1 MSDSDTDL
9 INDGQPQLRRGPRVD
24 DASTSNNN
32 VKANLDPWIEKYR
45 PRTLDDVQSQ
55 KEAVDALRRT
65 IQAGANMPHLLFYG
79 PAGTGKTSSIL
90 AAAHELFGPDYTR
103 HRVREMNA
111 SDERGIQ
118 VVREKVKQ
126 FAQGAVGNPPIK
138 PQSDGKI
145 YPLPGF
151 KLIILDEADALL
163 PDAQAALRRMMEDFS
178 EVTRFCILC
187 NYVSRIIDPI
197 SSRCAKFRFK
207 PLTDDVLFDRI
218 RFIAEREGIRVSDQ
232 SLKRLDAAAQGDM
245 RLAIMHLQSAARAHG
260 NDLTREDFV
269 SVAGLV
275 PEDKM
280 KAYLHILV
288 SPTSAFDEMYA
299 ATSEIVKN
307 GFSAHTVLQQI
318 HNFLI
323 SGKDCNFKNVRRS
336 KLILHLSKIEKRLM
350 DRGDDFIQLCSV
362 AAKFFETR
370 QELD

>member
-1 MSDSDTDL
+1 MSDSDTDA
-9 INDGQPQLRRGPRVD
+9 INDGQPHFKKPRSDNTTVAGSGAALG
-24 DASTSNNN
+24 ASTQ
-32 VKANLDPWIEKYR
+32 PWIEKYR

-65 IQAGANMPHLLFYG
+65 IAAGNNMPHLLFYG

-90 AAAHELFGPDYTR
+90 AAAFELFGPDFLR

-126 FAQGAVGNPPIK
+126 FAQGAVGNPQVK
-138 PQSDGKI
+138 PQSDGRT
-145 YPLPGF
+145 YPIPPF

-197 SSRCAKFRFK
+197 ASRCAKFRFK
-207 PLTDDVLFDRI
+207 PLTDEVLFSRM
-218 RFIAEREGIRVSDQ
+218 RFIAEKEGIAVSPE
-232 SLKRLDAAAQGDM
+232 SLKRLDAAAMGDM

-260 NDLTREDFV
+260 SDLTKEDFIT
-269 SVAGLV
+269 VAGLV
-275 PEDKM
+275 PPAHLR
-280 KAYLHILV
+280 AYLGVLT
-288 SPTSAFDEMYA
+288 SPTSSFDFMYS
-299 ATSEIVKN
+299 ATNDLVKN
-307 GFSAHTVLQQI
+307 GYSANTVLQQI
-318 HNFLI
+318 HDYLVSEDECHF
-323 SGKDCNFKNVRRS
+323 SDVRRS
-336 KLILHLSKIEKRLM
+336 HLILHLSKVEKRLM
-350 DRGDDFIQLCSV
+350 DRGDDFIQLASL

-370 QELD
+370 NE